1 MTVPAASPLHR
12 ADRLG
17 GLAINDTVADL
28 GIKQYRDIYQ
38 YDLVGGF
45 RRFGRVGDAHESRV
59 RRARHVI
66 A

>member
-1 MTVPAASPLHR
+1 MAGCTALIVC
-12 ADRLG
+12 

-38 YDLVGGF
+38 YDLMV
-45 RRFGRVGDAHESRV
+45 VSDDSDASGDAHEGRV
-59 RRARHVI
+59 RRARHVV